1 MIDPFRKRFIS
12 GWSDNVVYPL
22 KVTTD
27 TSALHAR
34 VIDRY

>member
-1 MIDPFRKRFIS
+1 MKRFIS

-22 KVTTD
+22 KATTD

>member
-1 MIDPFRKRFIS
+1 MKRFIS

-22 KVTTD
+22 KVTTS

>member
-1 MIDPFRKRFIS
+1 MKRFIS

-27 TSALHAR
+27 TSALRAR
-34 VIDRY
+34 VIDQY